1 MGNVKTGDRQKKIHK
16 KAGSE
21 QKEFNLKQA
30 MTGLDK
36 FFVISKERNLYR
48 LILSKME
55 EPLIE
60 NVLNETG
67 GNKRK
72 AAQILGINRNTLY
85 VKIKKLGIGH

>member
-1 MGNVKTGDRQKKIHK
+1 MNNVKIDDRLKKIHK

-21 QKEFNLKQA
+21 RKEFNLKQVMA
-30 MTGLDK
+30 ELDK

-55 EPLIE
+55 EPLIK

-85 VKIKKLGIGH
+85 VKIKRLGIGH